1 MNSSTSNSHA
11 VQRIVITGG
20 TGYIGY
26 ALLHKIRELF
36 MDSLSPVAIVRASSD
51 ITRLQRLLDYPS
63 EHDPVIICDLQ
74 DVESLVRGVK
84 DADIVVHLAAEMDFF
99 PKNKENLL
107 SVNVDGTRNLL
118 EACACEAESSKRN
131 IRFVYVSSTEAIG
144 TTDGV
149 SKADESHALNPDS
162 YYGYTKVLAES
173 VVEEYR
179 QRLDTVI
186 VRPTGV
192 FGPDERFFF
201 LELMQMVAKGFTV
214 VLPSPMTG
222 RTCLTHIDDI
232 VNGILACA
240 THPKAPGNTYNLC
253 TDEAVS
259 GKALVQTVADVLQ
272 CPRPIFSLPPSV
284 GGVLIRLVA
293 PIMNMGKRRVFMY
306 HPKTVSDS
314 MAYREY
320 SNAKIRRELGF
331 KPKYTML
338 EGVEE
343 TCKYE
348 LEVGTIKRSTIPP
361 AIKRCIDLAAVV
373 LFAISQTMGRRHRHA
388 D

>member
-1 MNSSTSNSHA
+1 MISLESDSHA
-11 VQRIVITGG
+11 VQRIVVTGG

-26 ALLHKIRELF
+26 ALLHKMRELL
-36 MDSLSPVAIVRASSD
+36 MDSFSPIAIVRASSD
-51 ITRLQRLLDYPS
+51 VTRLQRLLDYPS
-63 EHDPVIICDLQ
+63 VYDPVIVCDLL
-74 DVESLVRGVK
+74 DVQSLMRGVK
-84 DADIVVHLAAEMDFF
+84 DADVVIHLAAEMDFF
-99 PKNKENLL
+99 PKKKEKLM
-107 SVNVDGTRNLL
+107 SVNVEGTRNLL
-118 EACACEAESSKRN
+118 EACARESEASKRN

-144 TTDGV
+144 RTDGV
-149 SKADESHALNPDS
+149 SKAEESHALNPDS

-179 QRLDTVI
+179 ERLDTVI

-201 LELMQMVAKGFTV
+201 FELMHMVAKGFTI

-240 THPKAPGNTYNLC
+240 THSNAPGNTYNLC

-259 GKALVQTVADVLQ
+259 GKAIVEKVADVLQ
-272 CPRPIFSLPPSV
+272 CPRPMFSLPPSV
-284 GGVLIRLVA
+284 GRVLIRLVA
-293 PIMNMGKRRVFMY
+293 PIMNLGKNRVFMY

-338 EGVEE
+338 EGVEQ

-348 LEVGTIKRSTIPP
+348 LEVGTIRRSAIPP
-361 AIKRCIDLAAVV
+361 TIKRCIDIAAVIV
-373 LFAISQTMGRRHRHA
+373 FALTQTIARRHRHER
-388 D
+388 